1 MRLSFNC
8 QQISDLCLKLLSEIN
23 VKLID
28 LKKMFQNKQNL
39 NKCKNSLT
47 KLINDL
53 KEMNK
58 TLNNNNLINE
68 SIDQN
73 YDHFE
78 EVIDCR
84 DEDNYNMFTKDM
96 VIKDKHLIIKQPI
109 IQFTVNNKLLI
120 INYLLIIIIMKTK
133 LKTKSSKIISD

>member
-1 MRLSFNC
+1 MCSNNEKSLSQCKTYRF
-8 QQISDLCLKLLSEIN
+8 E
-23 VKLID
+23 
-28 LKKMFQNKQNL
+28 KMFQNKQNL

-47 KLINDL
+47 KLINHL

-78 EVIDCR
+78 QVIDCGH
-84 DEDNYNMFTKDM
+84 EDNYDMFTKDII
-96 VIKDKHLIIKQPI
+96 IKDKHLIVKQPI
-109 IQFTVNNKLLI
+109 IQFTVNNKLF
-120 INYLLIIIIMKTK
+120 INNNNNENKTQNK
-133 LKTKSSKIISD
+133 VIKNNKRLKANKNK

>member
-1 MRLSFNC
+1 
-8 QQISDLCLKLLSEIN
+8 
-23 VKLID
+23 
-28 LKKMFQNKQNL
+28 MFQNKLKL

-47 KLINDL
+47 KLINHL
-53 KEMNK
+53 KQINNYLEMNK

-73 YDHFE
+73 YDHFK

-96 VIKDKHLIIKQPI
+96 VIKDKHLIVKQPI
-109 IQFTVNNKLLI
+109 IQFTVNNKLF
-120 INYLLIIIIMKTK
+120 INNK
-133 LKTKSSKIISD
+133 